1 MSWGENALALKKA
14 LGARVHALPNHMHPH
29 AAMLLYQNA
38 AGNLDQKKHIEGSD
52 LALAAYARAVGLKVV
67 RDDGE
72 VLYWRTT
79 RRGHFSEVS
88 LTCGEAAVVA
98 RKPKISKSTLR
109 AHGQRAACPTQRV
122 PAQVGLSWTRTSAA
136 NRVMR

>member
-1 MSWGENALALKKA
+1 MSWGENALALVATFGTCVKA
-14 LGARVHALPNHMHPH
+14 LGHHIHPH
-29 AAMLLYQNA
+29 AGLLAYKGMA
-38 AGNLDQKKHIEGSD
+38 NLNWQKHVEASD
-52 LALAAYARAVGLKVV
+52 RALEAYARAVGLEVV
-67 RDDGE
+67 SDDGK

-79 RRGHFSEVS
+79 RRGHFSIVS

-122 PAQVGLSWTRTSAA
+122 VPAQAGSARTRTWAA
-136 NRVMR
+136 TN

>member
-14 LGARVHALPNHMHPH
+14 LGARVHEPPHHMHPH
-29 AAMLLYQNA
+29 AALLLYLNK
-38 AGNLDQKKHIEGSD
+38 AGHLDQKKHIEGSD

-67 RDDGE
+67 RDDGK
-72 VLYWRTT
+72 VHYWSTT
-79 RRGHFSEVS
+79 RRGHFSIVS

-122 PAQVGLSWTRTSAA
+122 PAQVGLPWTRTSAA

>member
-1 MSWGENALALKKA
+1 MSWGENALALVKTLGTCVKA
-14 LGARVHALPNHMHPH
+14 LGHHIHPH
-29 AAMLLYQNA
+29 AGLLAYRGMA
-38 AGNLDQKKHIEGSD
+38 VLKWKKHVEGSD

-79 RRGHFSEVS
+79 RRGNFSEVS

-122 PAQVGLSWTRTSAA
+122 VPAQAGSSWTRTCAA
-136 NRVMR
+136 TN